1 VYLSHFGLKEL
12 PFKITPDTG
21 YAFESRSQRETLN
34 MLLVAQ
40 DLGEGF
46 IKVVGEV
53 GTGKTLL
60 CRRFL
65 AKLPEDTVTAYV
77 PNPALRTRALLL
89 ALARELGLDASERA
103 TEYELRVLLEQAL
116 LEHARAQRRVVIVLD
131 EAQTLPLPTLE
142 VLRLLSN
149 LETEKAKLMQVALFG
164 QPELDRRL
172 ARPSVRQLRQ
182 RIAFSA
188 RLAPMSEHE
197 IGEYV
202 EHRMRVAGYT
212 GGTAFSDKAVRVLG
226 SATGGV
232 PRLVNIIANK
242 SLMLAFGRGARQV
255 QGGDAW
261 EAARDTADTN
271 AKRIFAM
278 PAWAGI
284 GLLGAARSIGL
295 DLAPHQAQ
303 RGHA

>member
-12 PFKITPDTG
+12 PFRITPDTG
-21 YAFESRSQRETLN
+21 YAFESRSQREALN

-40 DLGEGF
+40 ELGEGF
-46 IKVVGEV
+46 IKVIGEV

-60 CRRFL
+60 CRRLL
-65 AKLPEDTVTAYV
+65 AKLAADTVTAYI

-89 ALARELGLDASERA
+89 ALARELALDASERA
-103 TEYELRVLLEQAL
+103 TEYELRVTLEQAL
-116 LEHARAQRRVVIVLD
+116 LAHARAQRRVVIVLD

-149 LETEKAKLMQVALFG
+149 LETEKTKLMQVVLFG

-172 ARPSVRQLRQ
+172 AKPSVRQLRQ

-188 RLAPMSEHE
+188 RLSPMNDHE
-197 IGEYV
+197 TGEYL
-202 EHRMRVAGYT
+202 EHRMRVAGFT
-212 GGTAFSDKAVRVLG
+212 GGTAFSDRAVRVLC
-226 SATGGV
+226 SATNGV
-232 PRLVNIIANK
+232 PRLVNIVANK

-255 QGGDAW
+255 QGTDAW
-261 EAARDTADTN
+261 DAARDTADERTR
-271 AKRIFAM
+271 RIFAF

-284 GLLGAARSIGL
+284 GLLGAARRIGL
-295 DLAPHQAQ
+295 QQTLRGQA
-303 RGHA
+303 